1 MIWEGLIRG
10 SIFRDSQSSGRYI
23 ADAIVRHSNGE
34 QIERQY
40 PLDMVMVS
48 SREDVLTKV
57 PEGSLRLMETGRK
70 SKGNF
75 RVATESRA
83 SRASPASAGEML
95 LSLRDIKKSFGGVQ
109 ALRGASMDVVRGK
122 VTALVGDNGAGK
134 STLIKIVMG
143 VHPPTSGTI
152 VLEGQEISVAN
163 PESAR
168 SLGIEA
174 IYQDLALVGTFDLV
188 QNFFLGRERT
198 RSYFGGLITVLDK
211 AAMRKEAL
219 KVLTGRVG
227 IQIGNPYANAF
238 VMSGG
243 QRQAVAIGRA
253 IHSDARLIIMDEPT
267 AALGVEET
275 DRVLTIIGRLRDQA

>member
-1 MIWEGLIRG
+1 M
-10 SIFRDSQSSGRYI
+10 
-23 ADAIVRHSNGE
+23 
-34 QIERQY
+34 
-40 PLDMVMVS
+40 
-48 SREDVLTKV
+48 
-57 PEGSLRLMETGRK
+57 
-70 SKGNF
+70 
-75 RVATESRA
+75 ATESLA
-83 SRASPASAGEML
+83 SQASPASAGEML
-95 LSLRDIKKSFGGVQ
+95 LSLRDIRKSFGGVQ
-109 ALRGASMDVVRGK
+109 ALRGACIDVVRGK

-143 VHPPTSGTI
+143 VHAPTSGKI
-152 VLEGQEISVAN
+152 VLEGQEINVAN

-198 RSYFGGLITVLDK
+198 RSYLGGLIKVLDK
-211 AAMRKEAL
+211 AAMREEAL
-219 KVLTGRVG
+219 EVLTGRVG
-227 IQIGNPYANAF
+227 ISIGNPYANAF

-253 IHSDARLIIMDEPT
+253 LHSDARLIIMDEPT

-275 DRVLTIIGRLRDQA
+275 DRVLAIIERLRDQGLTVLMVSHNLEHVFRCADSIAVMHRGEVNAQVPTSEVSRQDIVTHIMGSRAVG